1 LKKEEDTVQRKE
13 VKAILFDMDGVL
25 VDSIN
30 AWRHVFNDALKHF
43 GFKKIA
49 KKDFIKDFGAPI
61 EHDVKKYFKGK
72 TIKEVENV
80 YNMNFRKRRKYVKLF
95 PESISTLKQL
105 KKYQIK
111 IGLITNSTRFITST
125 ILTHFK
131 IKKYFKVLVT
141 MDDVKRRKPA
151 PDMILKACKML
162 KVKSENTILIGDTKN
177 DILAGK
183 RANCITA
190 GYKVNGDNRIGN
202 LNSITRFLNQNPNRT

>member
-1 LKKEEDTVQRKE
+1 MQRRE

-30 AWRHVFNDALKHF
+30 AWRHVFNDTLKHF

-61 EHDVKKYFKGK
+61 EHDVKKYFNGK
-72 TIKEVENV
+72 TIKEVEKI
-80 YNMNFRKRRKYVKLF
+80 YNLNFKRRKNHVKLF
-95 PESISTLKQL
+95 PQSISALKQL
-105 KKYQIK
+105 KKYPIK
-111 IGLITNSTRFITST
+111 IGLITNSTRFITSA
-125 ILTHFK
+125 ILNHFK
-131 IKKYFKVLVT
+131 LKRYFKVIVT

-162 KVKSENTILIGDTKN
+162 KVNPKNTILVGDTMN
-177 DILAGK
+177 DMIAGR
-183 RANCITA
+183 RAGCFTV
-190 GYKVNGDNRIGN
+190 GYKVRGDNRIEK